1 MNSVKI
7 KLVWETKT
15 VREWLRLRKGI
26 KNTFDLRNRNLLLQF
41 KKNVYYIICFISYI
55 WYMKAFIDLLAVIC
69 SFHKSKQAK

>member
-26 KNTFDLRNRNLLLQF
+26 KNTVDLRNRNLLLQF

-55 WYMKAFIDLLAVIC
+55 
-69 SFHKSKQAK
+69 